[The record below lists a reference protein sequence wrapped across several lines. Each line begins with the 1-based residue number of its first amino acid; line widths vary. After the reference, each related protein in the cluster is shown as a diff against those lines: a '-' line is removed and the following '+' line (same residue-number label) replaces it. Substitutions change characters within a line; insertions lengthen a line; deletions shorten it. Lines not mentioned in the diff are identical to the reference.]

1 MVGWRVRR
9 IGGLAAACVL
19 AVSATACTS
28 QEPAPAPSPSPTAAA
43 SAAPE
48 VDNGDRIAVIVPPS
62 SVVAAAE
69 AGALVRAARELAASA
84 PSGVAD
90 IRVVEAAS
98 PDFVRDLADL
108 AVDDGY
114 DVVCIV
120 GTGSAD
126 LALELARSRRDVRV
140 CTTDGRV
147 AGGPVNLVAVALDP
161 AVLVQVGAIAI
172 GTAPA
177 PVGLLLS
184 PQLGDT
190 EALTATFTAS
200 VAPPTQPPAPPAPG
214 PDGSPAP
221 APSPTQEEA
230 AASPAPAPSPPG
242 PTSQQPPFVTAS
254 PGPAATAQ
262 VTAGEE
268 LAAQRP
274 SRALVLATPGGVG
287 AATATA
293 ANGAALV
300 SVTDWV
306 VDQEGAPPANLL
318 VGLTVD
324 WSALLTGAIAAARD
338 PEAAQVDLRG
348 TEVLGAIA
356 GRAEEAATAT
366 ERTVAFLEQDDG

>member
-1 MVGWRVRR
+1 MARWRVRR
-9 IGGLAAACVL
+9 TRAFVVACVL
-19 AVSATACTS
+19 ALGATACTG
-28 QEPAPAPSPSPTAAA
+28 EDPAPAPSPSPTGTA
-43 SAAPE
+43 SAAPA
-48 VDNGDRIAVIVPPS
+48 VDNGDRIAVIVPPPTM
-62 SVVAAAE
+62 VAGAE

-90 IRVVEAAS
+90 VRVVQATS
-98 PDFVRDLADL
+98 PDFVRDLAEL

-120 GTGSAD
+120 GTGSAG
-126 LALELARSRRDVRV
+126 LALELARSRREVRV

-147 AGGPVNLVAVALDP
+147 TGGPVNLVAVALDP
-161 AVLVQVGAIAI
+161 TVLVQAGAIAI

-184 PQLGDT
+184 PQIGDV
-190 EALTATFTAS
+190 EALTATFTSS
-200 VAPPTQPPAPPAPG
+200 VAPPTQPPAPLAPG
-214 PDGSPAP
+214 PDGSAAP
-221 APSPTQEEA
+221 APTPA
-230 AASPAPAPSPPG
+230 AGGTVASPAPAPSPPG
-242 PTSQQPPFVTAS
+242 PTSQQPPFVTAA
-254 PGPAATAQ
+254 PGPGATAQ
-262 VTAGEE
+262 VAAGEE
-268 LAAQRP
+268 LATQRP

-287 AATATA
+287 AAAAAA

-300 SVTDWV
+300 SVADWV
-306 VDQEGAPPANLL
+306 VDEEGAPPATLL

-338 PEAAQVDLRG
+338 PEAPQVQLRG
-348 TEVLGAIA
+348 TEVLGALA